1 MRWNRSGAC
10 FHDGVWSEGVTDAE
24 RQTPTARSCDRT
36 KVPAIFWWAPAG
48 SRSRR
53 RPNWATAA
61 LQARRPNP
69 DPSRIAFGR
78 GNGDFV
84 LHARRGHGELP
95 DSDAEP
101 PFADQHE
108 PFVRRF

>member
-10 FHDGVWSEGVTDAE
+10 FYDGVWSEGVTDAE
-24 RQTPTARSCDRT
+24 RQTPSARSYDRT
-36 KVPAIFWWAPAG
+36 TVLAIFCWARAD
-48 SRSRR
+48 STLRR
-53 RPNWATAA
+53 RPNCATAA
-61 LQARRPNP
+61 LQARWPDH

-84 LHARRGHGELP
+84 LHAWRGHGELP

>member
-1 MRWNRSGAC
+1 M
-10 FHDGVWSEGVTDAE
+10 TE
-24 RQTPTARSCDRT
+24 RQSWRFSAGRGLTQRCAVKIARWPDH
-36 KVPAIFWWAPAG
+36 
-48 SRSRR
+48 
-53 RPNWATAA
+53 
-61 LQARRPNP
+61 

-84 LHARRGHGELP
+84 LHAWRGHGELP